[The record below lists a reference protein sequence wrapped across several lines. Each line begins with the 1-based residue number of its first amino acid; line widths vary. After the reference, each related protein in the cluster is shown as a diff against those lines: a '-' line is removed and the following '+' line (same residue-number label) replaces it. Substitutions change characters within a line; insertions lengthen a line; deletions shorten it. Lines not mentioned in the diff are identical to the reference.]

1 SGDLPQLLTNLKR
14 VQVQRAYA
22 PVHYFACD
30 AAGRCAA
37 IEYTDGKLTINGDQH
52 LAEPVLTNHGYTYS
66 RLMLM
71 AYKAFD
77 RVARGQSSIDRFVRI
92 ARHLGAKSQVDAVTR
107 AFQLLASVRTGSY
120 TKWQIVY
127 DLTNKVV
134 HFRLPA
140 ETRIL
145 HVRVGGQMFE
155 CGSPVRTLDLF
166 GSVDPLRRQ
175 VWQTWREE
183 LNARLIRQSFS
194 RLSNPLPDK
203 VLRQLIAYP
212 RTTRCAPKR

>member
-1 SGDLPQLLTNLKR
+1 
-14 VQVQRAYA
+14 
-22 PVHYFACD
+22 
-30 AAGRCAA
+30 
-37 IEYTDGKLTINGDQH
+37 
-52 LAEPVLTNHGYTYS
+52 
-66 RLMLM
+66 M
-71 AYKAFD
+71 
-77 RVARGQSSIDRFVRI
+77 
-92 ARHLGAKSQVDAVTR
+92 
-107 AFQLLASVRTGSY
+107 RTGSY